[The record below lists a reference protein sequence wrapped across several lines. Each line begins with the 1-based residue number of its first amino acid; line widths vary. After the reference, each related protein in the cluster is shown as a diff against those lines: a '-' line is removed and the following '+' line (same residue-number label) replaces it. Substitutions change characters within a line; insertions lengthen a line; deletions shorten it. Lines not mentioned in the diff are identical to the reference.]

1 MEETLIHQSD
11 VKLKRLILGTD
22 NINKVDKMEKITK
35 PKVKGLASGTNF
47 TAKQMQGNA
56 GDLLP
61 EHLANVESIIFIH
74 EGECILKMNG
84 EDKLL
89 KPGDALI
96 IPPETKHQFKVIT
109 DFKGVHFMPKE
120 IEFQF
125 F

>member
-1 MEETLIHQSD
+1 
-11 VKLKRLILGTD
+11 
-22 NINKVDKMEKITK
+22 MEKITK
-35 PKVKGLASGTNF
+35 PNVRVLASGGNLA
-47 TAKQMQGNA
+47 AKQMQAKA
-56 GDLLP
+56 GELLP

-74 EGECILKMNG
+74 EGECILKISG

-96 IPPETKHQFKVIT
+96 IPPETRHQFKAIT

-120 IEFQF
+120 IKFQF